1 MSGSR
6 TAGGWP
12 PPGPRRKPHGWQ
24 RGGGTASSRATSG
37 RQWRLLR
44 DRIMRQAGRTCEV
57 VGCELPAHAVDHIV
71 PVSLGGAELD
81 PDNLQALCK
90 PHHDTKTQGEA
101 SAAAAAKRAAPK
113 PQRRSKIHPADLLRD
128 PEPPRVT
135 GWGAPPTGGA
145 DPVAD
150 IVRADPT
157 TNGPE
162 PRDGTETGRSG
173 PESAQE
179 GAPE

>member
-6 TAGGWP
+6 SAGGWP

-24 RGGGTASSRATSG
+24 RGGRTESSRVTG
-37 RQWRLLR
+37 TRQWRVLR
-44 DRIMRQAGRTCEV
+44 ERVKRRAGYECEID
-57 VGCELPAHAVDHIV
+57 GCEAEAIAVDHIT
-71 PVSLGGAELD
+71 PVSAGGEPYDEA
-81 PDNLQALCK
+81 NCQALCK
-90 PHHDTKTQGEA
+90 RHHDAKTAAEGA
-101 SAAAAAKRAAPK
+101 AAAAAKRAAPK

-128 PEPPRVT
+128 PDPPRVT
-135 GWGAPPTGGA
+135 GWGAPPTGEA
-145 DPVAD
+145 DAEAD